1 MDARLVHADDYLVEH
16 EGLQRSRSDVPL
28 RGERREDGLAL
39 HHGDVE
45 HAVLVLDDV
54 GAPGLE
60 QGLDLVAVVPHPPLL
75 GGEVVGVL
83 DIDSPLKGRFTEE
96 DREGLEQFVKV
107 LEEHG
112 KWFKISSK
120 N

>member
-1 MDARLVHADDYLVEH
+1 
-16 EGLQRSRSDVPL
+16 VPI
-28 RGERREDGLAL
+28 RNK
-39 HHGDVE
+39 
-45 HAVLVLDDV
+45 
-54 GAPGLE
+54 
-60 QGLDLVAVVPHPPLL
+60 